1 MASKDNGA
9 ETIIKL
15 PKSSFT
21 AFRLTYFTA
30 DFLSDLSKCILIG
43 KLPAIWKDHTG
54 PGFISLATHHSKAL
68 VKKNFR
74 TAAATIHKSIRG
86 LGMEIESSKEV
97 EEGAFNI
104 FLNKAS
110 RKGKSLL
117 EVINDLED
125 SEDSSDSGSD
135 SDSASG
141 LVSRFNFDIEN
152 NSLKSLEP
160 LHVTGESSTL
170 SGFDVTTT
178 KIPLIHWDRTHSGT
192 GDSTDK
198 QSTPENSRNSPKLND
213 KREHGIFDLFLKTN
227 SVKHENLSFLDVPD
241 EDIKTDPIS
250 IPSSQEAPHLSSQD
264 EAPHLPISFVQEK
277 IKHLTLPPGG
287 APGVKFNV
295 ASTGR
300 SKMKLALP
308 QPVDDVGSVV
318 DDQRKHKRFRKRL
331 NSIPSVPRKGLRSR
345 KNDLRHKVYLEI
357 LKRYKPGEVL
367 RADKILL
374 LTKEVTSAKNVR
386 SFSENEPVDSRIRER
401 WKPYYA
407 VLRRTDN
414 ANELLTLQFYE
425 LMRMSDNTKRTPA
438 ISFPLSKK
446 VNAQFYSHSDK
457 SISVIVPKENGVL
470 IYILKY
476 QSQNTAYRW
485 LYFIRQTLGHALDET
500 FHIDIPELSTT
511 FHLKVPTRVIKESF
525 IKKAN
530 ILATE
535 KDLGYRVNH
544 STVLEY
550 LKLRIIDELEVNK
563 VPGYEKWLENTSRPW
578 FCFRLY
584 DRIEWVVNNSEL
596 FYIQNQLLKDSFK
609 LEFRDMCYMSN
620 QTPISGKRTIKEPTS
635 IEGFLSRL
643 SNTNGHERSLWR
655 SFHKVLYFYSCKN
668 LLFFTKYYRAEP
680 PISQGVEEELI
691 STEGIYEHSPYP
703 IDENHHITWLK
714 DKDFELRDLAALTE
728 LERRSQQIIKAQ
740 ALIDMTRIKEV
751 RCVPLSKVT
760 KMQRLLLSLLW
771 YADPELVDDESIV
784 DSAFEIEMI
793 NGAVMKLQAPN
804 RNLRG
809 EWIGRITELKDYWF
823 LRKREE
829 LRLQI
834 LVRNE
839 NLKRLNINEYVDSN
853 IVQEAES
860 LEIKRSIADPK
871 IHNID
876 SIAMSECVLMSGFLY
891 QKSRK
896 HSNFHKFYVVLCPG
910 YLVLFTI
917 FKRSVKKGTCKKTP
931 VFEHYLTIPIA
942 DCYIYSG
949 NATSLDLLE
958 RPLDSDPQFPTR
970 HSLPRLY
977 PNGWKSND
985 DELVCCFTLWLG
997 KKRNI
1002 KGKERASSKYFAD
1015 NKSGRNLKGSTEENP
1030 GLAKMIQKLGFTGK
1044 SIVFKATSRQERE
1057 NWTYKLLAEIDR
1069 FSGT

>member
-1 MASKDNGA
+1 MASNDNGA

-30 DFLSDLSKCILIG
+30 DFLSDISKCILIG

-54 PGFISLATHHSKAL
+54 PGFLSLATHHSKAL

-74 TAAATIHKSIRG
+74 NAAATIHKSIRG

-104 FLNKAS
+104 FVNKAS
-110 RKGKSLL
+110 RKGKSIL
-117 EVINDLED
+117 EVINDLEE
-125 SEDSSDSGSD
+125 SEDSSDPDSD
-135 SDSASG
+135 SGSASG
-141 LVSRFNFDIEN
+141 LESRFNFDIEN

-160 LHVTGESSTL
+160 RHLTGDSSTL
-170 SGFDVTTT
+170 SGFGVTTT
-178 KIPLIHWDRTHSGT
+178 KIPLIHWDRTHSDT
-192 GDSTDK
+192 GDSIDK
-198 QSTPENSRNSPKLND
+198 QNTPENRRNSPKPTD
-213 KREHGIFDLFLKTN
+213 KREHSIFDLFLKTN
-227 SVKHENLSFLDVPD
+227 SVKHEDLSFLDVPD
-241 EDIKTDPIS
+241 EDIKTNPSS
-250 IPSSQEAPHLSSQD
+250 IPSSREAPY
-264 EAPHLPISFVQEK
+264 LPISFVQDK
-277 IKHLTLPPGG
+277 TKHLSV
-287 APGVKFNV
+287 PGVKFNI

-318 DDQRKHKRFRKRL
+318 NDRRKHKRFRKRHT
-331 NSIPSVPRKGLRSR
+331 SIPTVSRKGLRRR

-357 LKRYKPGEVL
+357 LKRYEPGEVL

-374 LTKEVTSAKNVR
+374 LTKEVSSAKSVR

-401 WKPYYA
+401 WKPYYV

-414 ANELLTLQFYE
+414 ANELLKLQFYE
-425 LMRMSDNTKRTPA
+425 LMRMSDNTKRSPA
-438 ISFPLSKK
+438 ISFLLSKK

-485 LYFIRQTLGHALDET
+485 LYFTRQALGHALDET
-500 FHIDIPELSTT
+500 FHVDIPELATKL
-511 FHLKVPTRVIKESF
+511 HLKVPTRVVKESF
-525 IKKAN
+525 IKQAN

-535 KDLGYRVNH
+535 KDLGYRVKH

-550 LKLRIIDELEVNK
+550 LKLRIIDELTVNR

-596 FYIQNQLLKDSFK
+596 FYIQNQLLKDSFR
-609 LEFRDMCYMSN
+609 LEFRNMSSK
-620 QTPISGKRTIKEPTS
+620 TPTS
-635 IEGFLSRL
+635 GTRAIKAPTPIEGFLSRL

-680 PISQGVEEELI
+680 PISQDVEEELL

-714 DKDFELRDLAALTE
+714 DKDFESRDLAALTE

-740 ALIDMTRIKEV
+740 ALIDMTHIKEF
-751 RCVPLSKVT
+751 RCVPLRKVT
-760 KMQRLLLSLLW
+760 KMQRLLLCLLW

-804 RNLRG
+804 RSLRD
-809 EWIGRITELKDYWF
+809 EWIRRIAELKNYWF
-823 LRKREE
+823 LRKRDE

-853 IVQEAES
+853 IVQEAEY
-860 LEIKRSIADPK
+860 LELKRSTADPK

-917 FKRSVKKGTCKKTP
+917 FKRSVKKGTWKKTP

-958 RPLDSDPQFPTR
+958 RPLDNDPQFPTR

-985 DELVCCFTLWLG
+985 DELVCCFTLWIG

-1015 NKSGRNLKGSTEENP
+1015 NKSGRNIKGSTEENP

-1044 SIVFKATSRQERE
+1044 SIVFKATCRQERE

-1069 FSGT
+1069 FSGASN